1 MTMRTRKFRVAGAA
15 LVGLAGPVGPAGC
28 GGYNSQ
34 AGGAHDAP
42 SAPIIETA
50 PEAEFR
56 QGVQYR
62 IEARLEEGPD
72 VLHARA
78 ELRYTNRSSEPLDTL
93 WFQQYLNAFRPNS
106 AWARWDAEHQRDS
119 PFQALGPEEHA
130 FERVDSVT
138 VDGIAVIPV
147 YPGAPDSTV
156 MALPL
161 PRPLLRTETAVVR
174 IDWRA
179 RPATLPRRQ
188 GRRGRHFDFAQWYPR
203 IAVYDADG
211 WKVNPLIRPGEFFG
225 EFASWDVTLD
235 LAADQVV
242 GATGVPVSGDPG
254 YSAAA
259 ARGYRPYSLARDA
272 YGSPEPEERLGL
284 LPESVQRGRKRVR
297 FRAEDVH
304 HFAWSASPDYIYE
317 GGRWRDVP
325 IHVLYQP
332 GDEEDWGG
340 GVVLER
346 TYRALDFL
354 QEIFDTY
361 PWPQF
366 TNLHRIE
373 GGATE
378 FPMMIMDGGSSQGL
392 IMHETAHQYAHGI
405 LASNEWRHAWLDEG
419 MASFLGAWF
428 EEEAGASEDEAWG
441 STLRNVAALD
451 ASGRSEVVDQHA
463 AGFSSFAIYND
474 MSYDK
479 GSAVLYMLRE
489 LLGEDVMRRGLKRYY
504 RRSRFTHP
512 EPADLRAAMEE
523 ASGRDLG
530 WFFRQWL
537 YETATLDY
545 GIADASIER
554 TADGWRTTVT
564 VVRTGDAWMPVDVQV
579 GAERRTLDSRDREQT
594 VRVETAERPS
604 EVVLDPDGKLVDT
617 DPANDRRTL

>member
-1 MTMRTRKFRVAGAA
+1 MTMRTRLLRSAA
-15 LVGLAGPVGPAGC
+15 IGLIPLAGC

-34 AGGAHDAP
+34 SGPRDAP
-42 SAPIIETA
+42 SEPILETA

-56 QGVQYR
+56 QGVAYR
-62 IEARLEEGPD
+62 VEARLEEGPD

-106 AWARWDAEHQRDS
+106 AWARWDAEHRAQS

-130 FERVDSVT
+130 FERMDRVT
-138 VDGIAVIPV
+138 VDGVEVTPV

-161 PRPLLRTETAVVR
+161 PGPLPRAETAVVR
-174 IDWRA
+174 LDWRA
-179 RPATLPRRQ
+179 RLATLPRRQ

-203 IAVYDADG
+203 VAVYDADG

-225 EFASWDVTLD
+225 EFGSWDVTLD

-242 GATGVPVSGDPG
+242 AATGVPVSGDPG
-254 YSAAA
+254 YASAA
-259 ARGYRPYSLARDA
+259 ARGYQPYSLARDA
-272 YGSPEPEERLGL
+272 YGEPEAEQRLGL
-284 LPESVQRGRKRVR
+284 LPEAPQPGRKRIR

-317 GGRWRDVP
+317 GGRWRDIPV
-325 IHVLYQP
+325 HVLYRP
-332 GDEEDWGG
+332 GDEDDWGG

-346 TYRALDFL
+346 TYRALDFM

-366 TNLHRIE
+366 TNVHRIE
-373 GGATE
+373 DGGTE
-378 FPMMIMDGGSSQGL
+378 FPMLIMDGGPSLGL
-392 IMHETAHQYAHGI
+392 IVHETAHQYAHGI

-419 MASFLGAWF
+419 MASFLDAWF
-428 EEEAGASEDEAWG
+428 EEQDGESTADVWGGTLAS
-441 STLRNVAALD
+441 VAALD

-463 AGFSSFAIYND
+463 ADFSSFESYGD

-504 RRSRFTHP
+504 RRSRFSHP
-512 EPADLRAAMEE
+512 EPADLRAALEE
-523 ASGRDLG
+523 ASGRDLR
-530 WFFRQWL
+530 WFFEQWL
-537 YETATLDY
+537 FDTATLDY
-545 GIADASIER
+545 GIAEASTER
-554 TADGWRTTVT
+554 TAEGWRTTVR
-564 VVRTGDAWMPVDVQV
+564 VVRTGEAWMPVDVMV
-579 GAERRTLDSRDREQT
+579 GEARRTLESRERAQT
-594 VRVETAERPS
+594 VRIDTAERPQ
-604 EVVLDPDGKLVDT
+604 EVVLDPAGKLIDT
-617 DPANDRRTL
+617 NDENDRRAL